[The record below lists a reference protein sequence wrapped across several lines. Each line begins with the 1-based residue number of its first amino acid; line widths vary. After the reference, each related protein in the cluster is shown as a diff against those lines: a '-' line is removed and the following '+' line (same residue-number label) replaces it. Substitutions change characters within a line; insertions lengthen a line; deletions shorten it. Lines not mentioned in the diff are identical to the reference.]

1 MQSER
6 KINVITQ
13 LRGIAA
19 LAVFLFHF
27 VCVSGDFIKS
37 ELAHTIFYY
46 GKYGVQ
52 FFFVISGFV
61 ITYSM
66 VKGGYTLQ
74 KAFTFFKKRII
85 RVEPPYLVVLLLTVC
100 LLYLKSFLGLAK
112 SSEQIPGIAQILLHV
127 GYLIPFSK
135 YEWLSIVFWT
145 LAIEFQ
151 FYLIFSV
158 LFVAFVHSVWLRS
171 IVIASL
177 IGLYLYVTSGQ
188 SFFYWSPI
196 FMLGILLAF
205 YKIQKIKA
213 LELLLYTI
221 VLSAVIYY
229 KLGFINLLFTVIPF
243 FIIYVNPQFKSRV
256 LTFFGEISYSLYLIH
271 TLIAFTIINLSFRFG
286 AGTGGKIVFGFFA
299 IALTIVGSY
308 LLYLFVEKPFKNRAL
323 EITYKS

>member
-1 MQSER
+1 MQGER

-19 LAVFLFHF
+19 LSVFLFHF
-27 VCVSGDFIKS
+27 VCVSGDYIKN
-37 ELAHTIFYY
+37 ELARSIFQY

-66 VKGGYTLQ
+66 AKGEYKLQ
-74 KAFTFFKKRII
+74 KAFTFFKKRVI
-85 RVEPPYLVVLLLTVC
+85 RVEPPYLVVLILTVG
-100 LLYLKSFLGLAK
+100 LLYLKSLLGLAK
-112 SSEQIPGIAQILLHV
+112 SGEQVPGISQILLHV

-158 LFVAFVHSVWLRS
+158 VFVAFVHSVWLRS
-171 IVIASL
+171 IVIAS
-177 IGLYLYVTSGQ
+177 IISLYMYVTSGQ

-205 YKIQKIKA
+205 YKLNKIKA
-213 LELLLYTI
+213 LELLLYSVI
-221 VLSAVIYY
+221 LSALIYY
-229 KLGFINLLFTVIPF
+229 KLGFVNLLFTIIPF
-243 FIIYVNPQFKSRV
+243 FIIYINPEFKSLI
-256 LTFFGEISYSLYLIH
+256 LTFLGDISYSLYLVH
-271 TLIAFTIINLSFRFG
+271 TLISFTIINLSFRFN
-286 AGTGGKIVFGFFA
+286 AGTGGKIVFGVLA
-299 IALTIVGSY
+299 MALTIIGSY

-323 EITYKS
+323 EISYKS

>member
-1 MQSER
+1 M
-6 KINVITQ
+6 
-13 LRGIAA
+13 RGIAA

-27 VCVSGDFIKS
+27 VCVSGDFINSK
-37 ELAHTIFYY
+37 LAHSIFYY

-66 VKGGYTLQ
+66 IKGGYTLG
-74 KAFTFFKKRII
+74 KAFIFFKKRII
-85 RVEPPYLVVLLLTVC
+85 RVEPPYLVVLCLTVC
-100 LLYLKSFLGLAK
+100 LLYLKSYLGLAK
-112 SSEQIPGIAQILLHV
+112 GTEQIPGISQILLHV

-158 LFVAFVHSVWLRS
+158 LFIAFAHSVWLRS

-177 IGLYLYVTSGQ
+177 IVLYLFETSGQ

-205 YKIQKIKA
+205 YKVQKLKA
-213 LELLLYTI
+213 WELLLYSI
-221 VLSAVIYY
+221 VLGAFIYY
-229 KLGFINLLFTVIPF
+229 KLGFVNLVFTIIPF
-243 FIIYVNPQFKSRV
+243 LIIYLNPALKSRV
-256 LTFFGEISYSLYLIH
+256 LTFFGDISYSLYLIH

-286 AGTGGKIVFGFFA
+286 VGTGGRIAFGFFA
-299 IALTIVGSY
+299 IALTILGSY
-308 LLYLFVEKPFKNRAL
+308 LLYLFVEKPFKKRAL
-323 EITYKS
+323 EISYKS